1 MDIATSLTVLTP
13 KPPAFPRP
21 INPYRPPEP
30 HAMVETVEP
39 GSIAEELGIEPGDE
53 ILRINGERMEDV
65 IDYRFLVTDEEIE
78 VEVAPGGNRDEAYTV
93 VVEKELDETLGVTFA
108 ADVFDGIRI
117 CANNCDFCF
126 VYQNRRR
133 MRKSVYVKDDDY
145 RLSFLHG
152 DFITLT
158 NLTEPCW
165 DRIAKYRL
173 SPLYV
178 SIHAT
183 DPEARVAM
191 LRNAD
196 AARLREHL
204 DRLFSLG
211 IEIHGQVVLTP
222 GINDG
227 HLLDRTVEEMA
238 QLYGG
243 PDGGGCRTLAIVPVG
258 LTGFRSNLPA
268 LRTLSAEEAREVVR
282 KSKAWQ
288 RRFRA
293 ELGTRF
299 VYPSDEMYL
308 LAGAPLPAESSYEE
322 FPQHENG
329 VGMIPRMLAEW
340 RRVERK
346 IPARV
351 GRPRRVTI
359 ATGTLAAPV
368 LQPFAERLSQV
379 ENLDVRVVP
388 IRNDFFGPTVT
399 VAGLLAGADLAAQ
412 LAERELG
419 DAVLL
424 PSVAVRDEWFMDDW
438 TVPQLSEA
446 LRSPVE
452 IVKPTAA
459 HLAEAALG
467 PDW

>member
-1 MDIATSLTVLTP
+1 MSLTTLQP

-30 HAMVETVEP
+30 HAIVEKVEP
-39 GSIAEELGIEPGDE
+39 GSIGEELGLQPGDE
-53 ILRINGERMEDV
+53 IWTVNGERMEDV
-65 IDYRFLVTDEEIE
+65 IDYRFLISDEE
-78 VEVAPGGNRDEAYTV
+78 VEVVVRPGGRVADEYSV
-93 VVEKELDETLGVTFA
+93 VVEKEMDETLGVTFT

-117 CANNCDFCF
+117 CSNNCDFCF

-133 MRKSVYVKDDDY
+133 MRKSVYIKDDDY

-165 DRIAKYRL
+165 ERISKYHL

-183 DPEARVAM
+183 DPDARIAM
-191 LRNAD
+191 LRNPNG
-196 AARLREHL
+196 ARLMEHL
-204 DRLFSLG
+204 DRLFSHG
-211 IEIHGQVVLTP
+211 IEIHGQIVLTP
-222 GINDG
+222 GLNDG
-227 HLLDRTVEEMA
+227 PILDRTVEEMA
-238 QLYGG
+238 ALHHR
-243 PDGGGCRTLAIVPVG
+243 GCKTLAIVPVG
-258 LTGFRSNLPA
+258 LTTQRGNLPV
-268 LRTLSAEEAREVVR
+268 LRTIQPEEAREVIR
-282 KSKAWQ
+282 KTKAWH

-308 LAGAPLPAESSYEE
+308 LAGEPLPATPTYED
-322 FPQHENG
+322 FPQFENG
-329 VGMIPRMLAEW
+329 VGMIPRLRKEW

-346 IPARV
+346 IPTRV

-359 ATGTLAAPV
+359 ITGALAAPV

-379 ENLDVRVVP
+379 ENLEVEVATV
-388 IRNDFFGPTVT
+388 RNDFFGPTVT
-399 VAGLLAGADLAAQ
+399 VAGLLTGGDIAAQ
-412 LAERELG
+412 LGGKDLG
-419 DAVLL
+419 DVALI
-424 PSVAVRDEWFMDDW
+424 PSVAVRDDYFMDDW
-438 TVPQLSEA
+438 TLTQLSEA
-446 LRSPVE
+446 LRVPLEV
-452 IVKPTAA
+452 VKPSAP